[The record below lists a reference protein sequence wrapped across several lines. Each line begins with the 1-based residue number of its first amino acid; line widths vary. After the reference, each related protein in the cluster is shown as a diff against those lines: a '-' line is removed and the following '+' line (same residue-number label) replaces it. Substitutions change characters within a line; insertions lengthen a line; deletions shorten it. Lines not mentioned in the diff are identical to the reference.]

1 MVHADDS
8 FLAAVRDIGLPV
20 TGADVTEAPQGLTIE
35 ELDRAFAAHGIT
47 NVGPPVEQAEA
58 ERLIG
63 QLA

>member
-8 FLAAVRDIGLPV
+8 FLAAVRDIGRPV
-20 TGADVTEAPQGLTIE
+20 TGTDVTEAPQGLTIE